1 MRSYGVKCNCNKLQ
15 QPLDFL
21 PETCHTERMN
31 KTQTIPTIFGS
42 FLITYVLVFADCGVI
57 CEDEEFGTLES
68 ARDVAWEISAETNRR
83 VNVIQ
88 CHGQSE
94 HLVESV
100 LA

>member
-1 MRSYGVKCNCNKLQ
+1 
-15 QPLDFL
+15 
-21 PETCHTERMN
+21 MN
-31 KTQTIPTIFGS
+31 NTQTISTIFGS
-42 FLITYVLVFADCGVI
+42 FLVTYVLVFADCGVI
-57 CEDEEFGTLES
+57 CEDEEFGTLDS
-68 ARDVAWEISAETNRR
+68 ARDVAFEISAETNRR